1 MSILTQSDLDFFR
14 QNGYIVRSD
23 LLSAD
28 ETRAFGELFDD
39 DRATHGY
46 RWHAYGH
53 HQTANYD
60 ALVTSPGFDDLVR
73 HPLIM
78 RAIDEL
84 MGGPTCFGEI
94 GARFMGSYDGELH
107 HNWHRDKAHWPRHAL
122 RMDYLQSMVYL
133 TDVDATTH
141 CFSLSPESI
150 DEPVVEDREAQLE
163 RGGVVDIHGPAGT
176 VCLFNV
182 SVLHTATTRSTQ
194 TDRKTVQTYYG
205 HRQRPY
211 LANDSIIPPRFSQYD
226 PDPETRAFY
235 GNLNEVTSLY
245 MRGFGIDT
253 EE

>member
-14 QNGYIVRSD
+14 QHGYIVRSD

-28 ETRAFGELFDD
+28 ETDAFGQLFDD
-39 DRATHGY
+39 DRAAHGY
-46 RWHAYGH
+46 RWHSYGH
-53 HQTANYD
+53 HQVVNYD
-60 ALVTSPGFDDLVR
+60 ALVTSPGFDDLIR

-78 RAIDEL
+78 EAIDEL

-94 GARFMGSYDGELH
+94 GARFMSDYDGDLH
-107 HNWHRDKAHWPRHAL
+107 QSWHRDKAHWPQHAL

-141 CFSLSPESI
+141 CFSLSPESVDQPVLD
-150 DEPVVEDREAQLE
+150 DEAAQLE

-182 SVLHTATTRSTQ
+182 SVLHTATTRATRAV
-194 TDRKTVQTYYG
+194 RKTVQTYYG
-205 HRQRPY
+205 HREHPY
-211 LANDSIIPPRFSQYD
+211 LANDSIIPPLFWKHD

-235 GNLNEVTSLY
+235 GNLNEVTRLY
-245 MRGFGIDT
+245 MRGFGIEP

>member
-14 QNGYIVRSD
+14 QHGYIVRSD

-28 ETRAFGELFDD
+28 ETDAFGQLFDD
-39 DRATHGY
+39 DRAAHGY
-46 RWHAYGH
+46 RWHSYGH
-53 HQTANYD
+53 HQVVNYD
-60 ALVTSPGFDDLVR
+60 ALVTSPGFDDLIR

-78 RAIDEL
+78 GAIDEL

-94 GARFMGSYDGELH
+94 GARFMSDYDGDLRQS
-107 HNWHRDKAHWPRHAL
+107 WHRDKAHWPQHDL

-141 CFSLSPESI
+141 CFSLSPESVDQPVLD
-150 DEPVVEDREAQLE
+150 DEAAQLE

-182 SVLHTATTRSTQ
+182 SVLHTATTRATRAV
-194 TDRKTVQTYYG
+194 RKTVQTYYG
-205 HRQRPY
+205 HREHPY
-211 LANDSIIPPRFSQYD
+211 LANDSIIPPLFWKHD

-235 GNLNEVTSLY
+235 GNLNEVTRLY
-245 MRGFGIDT
+245 MRGFGIEP